1 MSHYTGVKVVQTSK
15 AVIDALYS
23 EGQVSIDYFDGAGPF
38 YPNMFLVLK
47 NEESNSALAIV
58 DKTRDMIV
66 PLQKNLQASGIKPKN
81 KEQAMALHAL
91 MDDSIPL
98 HIMTGRAG
106 TGKTLLSIAAA
117 MQKIEEKKYD
127 KIIITRPM
135 SQVGRYDLGALPGD
149 ISEKVNPYLLNYMT
163 NIEQIVGKKAVQDA
177 LEQYCIEVIP
187 MQLIRGASF
196 TKAFIIADEVQ
207 VLDFHEMLTLGTRV
221 GEGSKIV
228 VMGDLDQRD
237 EKITK
242 EKTGIWKIQEDEK
255 MKGSKLVSSIELLKV
270 ERSELAKLFAEVFES
285 K

>member
-1 MSHYTGVKVVQTSK
+1 MSHYTGVKVLQTSK
-15 AVIDALYS
+15 QVIDTLYA
-23 EGQVSIDYFDGAGPF
+23 EGEVNVDCFDEAGPF

-47 NEESNSALAIV
+47 NDESNSALAIV
-58 DKTRDMIV
+58 GKSGDVIV
-66 PLQKNLQASGIKPKN
+66 PLHKNLQASGIKPKN

-91 MDDSIPL
+91 MDDTIPL
-98 HIMTGRAG
+98 HIMTGKAG

-117 MQKIEEKKYD
+117 MQKMEEKKYD

-135 SQVGRYDLGALPGD
+135 SQVGKYDLGALPGD

-163 NIEQIVGKKAVQDA
+163 NIEQIVGKRAVQDA
-177 LEQYCIEVIP
+177 LEQFNIEVIP

-196 TKAFIIADEVQ
+196 TKAYIIADEVQ

-237 EKITK
+237 EKIAR

-255 MKGSKLVSSIELLKV
+255 MKKSKLVSSIELIKV
-270 ERSELAKLFAEVFES
+270 ERSELAKLFAEVFKEQ
-285 K
+285 